1 MSKKINIKK
10 EGEMLE
16 QFVLGFIIC
25 IGIVFIGI
33 CGALLVVLI

>member
-16 QFVLGFIIC
+16 QFALGFIIG
-25 IGIVFIGI
+25 IGIVFIGM
-33 CGALLVVLI
+33 CGALLVALM

>member
-16 QFVLGFIIC
+16 EFVLGCITG
-25 IGIVFIGI
+25 IGIVFIGM
-33 CGALLVVLI
+33 CGALLVALM

>member
-16 QFVLGFIIC
+16 QFVLGFITC

-33 CGALLVVLI
+33 CGALLVALM